1 MGSKE
6 MLSIKRLIYVLLIVV
21 VVSAVFMVY
30 NINEERAKNI
40 QLKNL
45 EIEAPELTASEPVD
59 PAQKPRVT
67 LLGSP
72 ERDIYGDIY
81 QNALRLFHDLHF
93 TVTTRARL
101 DTGRIGF
108 DELVV
113 FCDDDIGRYADL
125 TELGQFV
132 EGGGKVIL
140 ASGLPEGSEDS
151 YLWPLLA
158 IREKSVRKNYNR
170 LSFEEPLLPFQLD
183 EMVYDGY
190 SISTWLAV
198 GSEAQVYVRDKESEV
213 PLLYTCRR
221 GAGGICLINGTFLS
235 DMRCAGLLTGAAG
248 TLAEDFI
255 YPVVGTKAVFLD
267 NFPMITFINDKLCLQ
282 MYGSSTEGFVR
293 DVVWPSFQ
301 GISLRTQ
308 TPLTSSVLAAA
319 SQAKSF
325 PAINDSLF
333 TTIGKSA
340 LQYGG
345 ELIYAAN
352 CPEEDN
358 IQYNQAFIDEFR
370 SVFSNYH
377 IQGLALQSQR
387 LWDGMLTIPGSEIRA
402 VRGHLGDESASFFAS
417 DSYFVLPAATM
428 GNSMEDGNLFAIASV
443 LGAYGMVS
451 HVFDVNTLIAQDAA
465 TASWDRDKRQLGIF
479 ESEVLNRIPNLDA
492 VTLSQAGGHVTGYL
506 ALEFGWEKAGNQ
518 IKLNCSE
525 MKPGQ
530 AFFYR
535 TGRRIADAQGLAFEE
550 MGGGW
555 YLLRVQGNHAVITLE
570 EE

>member
-21 VVSAVFMVY
+21 VVSAVFMIY

-40 QLKNL
+40 QLKNT
-45 EIEAPELTASEPVD
+45 EIETPEFTASEPVD
-59 PAQKPRVT
+59 PAEKPRVS
-67 LLGSP
+67 LLGDP

-93 TVTTRARL
+93 TVATQERL
-101 DTGRIGF
+101 DTGRTGPG
-108 DELVV
+108 ELVV

-132 EGGGKVIL
+132 ERGGKVIL
-140 ASGLPEGSEDS
+140 AAGLPEGSEDS

-158 IREKSVRKNYNR
+158 IREKSIRKNYNQ
-170 LSFEEPLLPFQLD
+170 LSFEKPLLPFQLD

-198 GSEAQVYVRDKESEV
+198 GSEAQVYIKDKESEV

-221 GAGGICLINGTFLS
+221 GSGGICLINGTFLS
-235 DMRCAGLLTGAAG
+235 DMRCAGLLTGAVG
-248 TLAEDFI
+248 TLTEDLI

-267 NFPMITFINDKLCLQ
+267 NFPMITYINDKLCMQ

-319 SQAKSF
+319 SRAESF
-325 PAINDSLF
+325 PSINDSLF

-352 CPEEDN
+352 CLEEDQ
-358 IQYNQAFIDEFR
+358 IQYNQVFIDEFR
-370 SVFSNYH
+370 SVFVNYH
-377 IQGLALQSQR
+377 IQGLALQSDR
-387 LWDGMLTIPGSEIRA
+387 LLEDMLTIPGSEIQA
-402 VRGHLGDESASFFAS
+402 VRGHLDDEAGSFSNFG
-417 DSYFVLPAATM
+417 SYFVLPAATV

-479 ESEVLNRIPNLDA
+479 ESEVLDQIPNLDA
-492 VTLSQAGGHVTGYL
+492 VTLSGASGNVRSYL
-506 ALEFGWEKAGNQ
+506 SLEFGWEKTGDQ
-518 IKLNCSE
+518 IKLDCSE

-530 AFFYR
+530 TFFYR
-535 TGRRIADAQGLAFEE
+535 TDRAIAGAQGLVYEK
-550 MGGGW
+550 MGSGW
-555 YLLRVQGNHAVITLE
+555 YLLRVQDNHAVITLGE
-570 EE
+570 E

>member
-40 QLKNL
+40 QLRNL

-59 PAQKPRVT
+59 PAEKPRVT
-67 LLGSP
+67 LLGGP

-93 TVTTRARL
+93 TVTTRERL
-101 DTGRIGF
+101 DTGRTGF

-132 EGGGKVIL
+132 EEGGKVIL

-255 YPVVGTKAVFLD
+255 YPVVGTKTVFLD

-325 PAINDSLF
+325 PATNDSLF

-352 CPEEDN
+352 CPEGDN
-358 IQYNQAFIDEFR
+358 IQYNQTFIDEFR

-387 LWDGMLTIPGSEIRA
+387 LWDGMLAIPGSEIRA
-402 VRGHLGDESASFFAS
+402 VRGHLGDESASFSAS
-417 DSYFVLPAATM
+417 GSYFVLPAATT

-506 ALEFGWEKAGNQ
+506 ALEFGWEKTGNQ

-530 AFFYR
+530 TFFYR